1 MLWVAII
8 GLLCMAYL
16 LGSIPTGYLAAKFLK
31 GIDIRQHGSGSTGA
45 TNVLRV
51 VGKKAALGTVMIDML
66 KGALA
71 IVAVRWLYPI
81 MVQAFSSGSSNDSV
95 SFHVSFHWVITLA
108 GLMVI
113 LGHSRS
119 IWLNFTGGKS
129 AASGLGIL
137 LAMVWP
143 VALGVLA
150 VFAGVMAGFRIVSL
164 ASISAAIA
172 ASILMILYQ
181 QPLPYQLLAIA
192 GGLYVVLRHRKN
204 IERLLAGTEPRVG
217 KPLSKEQG

>member
-8 GLLCMAYL
+8 GLLLMAYV
-16 LGSIPTGYLAAKFLK
+16 LGSIPTGYLLARSLN

-51 VGKKAALGTVMIDML
+51 VGKKAALAVLLIDLL
-66 KGALA
+66 KGTLV
-71 IVAVRWLYPI
+71 IIAVRWLYPI
-81 MVQAFSSGSSNDSV
+81 AVQMFFAESPSYQAEL
-95 SFHVSFHWVITLA
+95 HWVITLA
-108 GLMVI
+108 GLMAI

-137 LAMVWP
+137 LAMAWP
-143 VALGVLA
+143 VGLGVLA
-150 VFAGVMAGFRIVSL
+150 VFAVVLAGFQIVSL
-164 ASISAAIA
+164 ASISAAISA
-172 ASILMILYQ
+172 FVLMILFH
-181 QPLPYQLLAIA
+181 QPLPYTLLAIA
-192 GGLYVVLRHRKN
+192 GGLYVILRHRKN

-217 KPLSKEQG
+217 KPLS